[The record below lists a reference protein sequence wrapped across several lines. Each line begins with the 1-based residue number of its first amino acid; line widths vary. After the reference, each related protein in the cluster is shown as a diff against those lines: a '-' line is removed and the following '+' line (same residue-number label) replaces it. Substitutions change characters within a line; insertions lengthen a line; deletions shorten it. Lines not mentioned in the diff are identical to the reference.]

1 MQKKMNPAGAEAA
14 GLGNAQRAAV
24 RTESNTTKQNTPE
37 DFAAIYLQKRF
48 RLSPCVSRVIAGLA
62 QLGGRL

>member
-1 MQKKMNPAGAEAA
+1 MRKSPTVEQTA
-14 GLGNAQRAAV
+14 GLGKAQRAAV

-48 RLSPCVSRVIAGLA
+48 RLSPCLSRVIAGLA
-62 QLGGRL
+62 QLGGRI